1 MKSRNAF
8 RISKP
13 HDRRAGMMR
22 KGRTNDGTKRPAAS
36 NGVHLDAAKH
46 SVKSWLDKA
55 TVLGGEMRGGEAH
68 A

>member
-1 MKSRNAF
+1 
-8 RISKP
+8 
-13 HDRRAGMMR
+13 MMR